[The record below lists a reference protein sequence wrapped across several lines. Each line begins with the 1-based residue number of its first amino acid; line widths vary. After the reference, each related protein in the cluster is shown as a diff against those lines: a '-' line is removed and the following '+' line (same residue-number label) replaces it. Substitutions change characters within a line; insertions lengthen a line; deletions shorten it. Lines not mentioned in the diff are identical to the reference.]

1 MINKFEDLLP
11 AIKKMTYNRLWDNR
25 FYNGDDVV
33 QDSYIIYLKA
43 LRDFDKAKQTTFK
56 NYFLYTKLRWY
67 IKDVIKKIA
76 IYNKH
81 ETKEYEGWN
90 N

>member
-11 AIKKMTYNRLWDNR
+11 AIKKMTYSKLGNNR

-43 LRDFDKAKQTTFK
+43 LRDFDKTKQKSFK
-56 NYFLYTKLRWY
+56 NYFLYAKLR
-67 IKDVIKKIA
+67 
-76 IYNKH
+76 
-81 ETKEYEGWN
+81 
-90 N
+90 